1 MKCLLKL
8 LSLLLLAN
16 LCLSELFCP
25 QTKEPPQEIQ
35 IDSSHTVNT
44 ISFSEVEY
52 KTIKIA
58 NKIFLDKNIE
68 GINSAANTENDDS
81 KFCPED
87 FIIPKKEDYESIITQ
102 FGADA
107 YSTFTAKEG
116 FNMEANKYYLTNT
129 KGKDSANKY
138 FMYLEGT
145 NIKFIDADPSKVNS
159 VCRCMLDLERINL
172 VFPNGAIELNQN
184 VETSIQTSKGEYANG
199 FLWKIG
205 DKTYTSKEIT
215 HKFEKSGMY
224 MVEFWGK
231 YINGETLYLCQNVFV
246 KKEPITN
253 SQADTPDANI
263 KKIET
268 DFEMEY
274 TPALH
279 FEHSNSPVAP
289 RIDGGYYI
297 SVTGKDKC
305 LHVLSYDKD
314 DKLIRDFNTNEK
326 AYPFDIT
333 STDYGF
339 AIYMK
344 EIGSRYHSYLS
355 VYNKDFELI
364 NTVQIMNNTAKD
376 DKTKNS
382 TLNRQIIQ
390 YDSNRYPVYGM
401 NFMNR
406 PDNGKLIYSRGRIFL
421 IFSHY
426 NYFPKNGRNSGDTV
440 VTFNDILTDMDFGV
454 TWGSSHSLIQSAT
467 FDEYYFWTAA
477 LGDAYPQGINVEYTS
492 KSEFSNDYDP
502 IHKKY
507 NSRISASDSSL
518 AGSIKGYSK
527 GLADGKLGGILYFAE
542 LKLYCLIYAKT
553 PDEKSGKNI
562 IYMTTWEFIDN
573 KISNIKTTEIKRFD
587 SNNVM
592 QVRAGRYGNDKVFI
606 IYSETTSSGG
616 NGYGNVEKGTTPKLY
631 VIKLPENKVIV
642 EDKTY
647 VNLLMNT
654 NEDLR
659 TFEDGVLIWATAN
672 KEGKLT
678 INKIGE
684 THCVES
690 VENIGYKLNKEDL
703 NLYLSTHY
711 KIKEDIRN
719 EENIEG
725 KEKEEEKGNLSG
737 GAIAGV
743 VIGSVCGTAL
753 ISAGIYFLLRN
764 IKNIKTVPEHST
776 QAKSEVFKFSSSA
789 NSTTIKRGKEKKK
802 VKN

>member
-1 MKCLLKL
+1 M
-8 LSLLLLAN
+8 
-16 LCLSELFCP
+16 
-25 QTKEPPQEIQ
+25 
-35 IDSSHTVNT
+35 
-44 ISFSEVEY
+44 
-52 KTIKIA
+52 
-58 NKIFLDKNIE
+58 
-68 GINSAANTENDDS
+68 
-81 KFCPED
+81 
-87 FIIPKKEDYESIITQ
+87 
-102 FGADA
+102 
-107 YSTFTAKEG
+107 
-116 FNMEANKYYLTNT
+116 
-129 KGKDSANKY
+129 
-138 FMYLEGT
+138 
-145 NIKFIDADPSKVNS
+145 
-159 VCRCMLDLERINL
+159 
-172 VFPNGAIELNQN
+172 
-184 VETSIQTSKGEYANG
+184 
-199 FLWKIG
+199 
-205 DKTYTSKEIT
+205 
-215 HKFEKSGMY
+215 
-224 MVEFWGK
+224 
-231 YINGETLYLCQNVFV
+231 
-246 KKEPITN
+246 
-253 SQADTPDANI
+253 
-263 KKIET
+263 
-268 DFEMEY
+268 
-274 TPALH
+274 
-279 FEHSNSPVAP
+279 
-289 RIDGGYYI
+289 
-297 SVTGKDKC
+297 
-305 LHVLSYDKD
+305 HVLSYDKD

-606 IYSETTSSGG
+606 IYSKTTSSGG

-642 EDKTY
+642 KDKTY
-647 VNLLMNT
+647 DNLLMNT